1 MSIPKKIALFA
12 YLLVNSFFVLK
23 YGDRQPYISTN
34 VILIIY
40 NVFVVFLLTKIFHFQ
55 QDIDNKKRFNFIFLS
70 VSFFVFIAFV
80 IVNFLVDGNSL
91 NIDRWSAMETTVQG
105 ILQGQ
110 YPYELKDH
118 LGKTS
123 SNLPGL
129 FYIGLPFYLIGN
141 VGYLQA
147 FVFLIGCYLLYTSNL
162 KNTQKVVVVV
172 LFLLSPAYLWEI
184 VAKSDLLSNILIL
197 VFFLFLWDDKQKHNY
212 FEKPILL
219 AFCCS
224 FLFFTR
230 GIVIIPLIF
239 FLFGDF
245 LKLSIQKKIIFL
257 SYCLFF
263 LILISLPVLL
273 VLPDVATLKEHNP
286 FNHQTRFTPFWVQV
300 LFVFSP
306 LLIAHKIQSIQNVV
320 YYTFLNFFLLLFL
333 SFIIEILD
341 ENFYDSL
348 YKSYFDISYLTMI
361 LPFAILVIIF
371 DTRKKAE
378 I

>member
-1 MSIPKKIALFA
+1 MSTPKKIALFA

-23 YGDRQPYISTN
+23 YGVRQPYISTYLL
-34 VILIIY
+34 VFLY
-40 NVFVVFLLTKIFHFQ
+40 NVFIVFSLIRISQYQEYL
-55 QDIDNKKRFNFIFLS
+55 DEKKQFNFYFLS
-70 VSFFVFIAFV
+70 VSFVVFIGFV

-91 NIDRWSAMETTVQG
+91 NIDRWSAMETTIKG
-105 ILQGQ
+105 ILDGQ
-110 YPYELKDH
+110 YPYELQDH

-129 FYIGLPFYLIGN
+129 FYIGLPFYWLGN

-147 FVFLIGCYLLYTSNL
+147 FIFLIGCYLLYKSNF
-162 KNTQKVVVVV
+162 KNTQKVIVVL

-184 VAKSDLLSNILIL
+184 IAKSDLLSNILIL
-197 VFFLFLWDDKQKHNY
+197 VYFLFWWDNKQKQNY

-245 LKLSIQKKIIFL
+245 LKLSIQKQLVFL
-257 SYCLFF
+257 GYCLFF
-263 LILISLPVLL
+263 LIVISLPVLL
-273 VLPDVATLKEHNP
+273 TLPDIATLKEHNP

-306 LLIAHKIQSIQNVV
+306 LLFAHKIKAIQKVV

-341 ENFYDSL
+341 ENFHDAL

-361 LPFAILVIIF
+361 LPFAILVIAFYQNKDIS
-371 DTRKKAE
+371 